1 MFEWYQENY
10 FRANADK
17 YHLLLSLFSN
27 KEIAIASYN
36 IASSN
41 SEKLLG
47 VVIGNEVT
55 FMQNILKTSTGRLIK
70 NSMQWRE

>member
-17 YHLLLSLFSN
+17 YLLLLSPFSN

-41 SEKLLG
+41 SEELLG